1 MTIHSWTFSD
11 LDPKKGVNFL
21 DTEGVIQLIILVV
34 LLILSAFYSASET
47 ALTTASEIKINTLA
61 DEGDKKAKRVL
72 KLLSMKSKMLSA
84 ILIMNNIVN
93 IAASSLVT
101 TFTARIWGNAYVA
114 VAAGILTLLILI
126 FGEINPKTIATIHNE
141 ALSLHFSGPILF
153 TMKILTPL
161 IFIVDKLSGLF
172 LKILRIDPEQAKS
185 VLTEGEI
192 RNILDASHEEGV
204 IEAEER
210 EMIDNVFDFGDS
222 LAKDVMIPRI
232 EMTCVNVEAN
242 YWELKELFE
251 VHKYTRI
258 PVFEESTDNIIGI
271 INMKDVLFYEDVN
284 NFHIRNLMRE
294 ANFTVEYKK
303 TSELMVEMRQNHI
316 SMILVLDE
324 YGDTVGLVT
333 LEDLLEEIV
342 GEIRDEFDE
351 DEEDLIREVGERE
364 YLVDGSLKID
374 DINDALDLNLNS
386 ENYDSIGG
394 LIIEKLERVP
404 EVGESVELDDGTR
417 LTPVEMDKNH
427 IEQIRMELPE
437 PYDKDSDAEAEDK
450 DNIQEND
457 PEANN

>member
-1 MTIHSWTFSD
+1 M
-11 LDPKKGVNFL
+11 
-21 DTEGVIQLIILVV
+21 DTEGVIQLLILVV
-34 LLILSAFYSASET
+34 LLVLSAFYSGAET
-47 ALTTASEIKINTLA
+47 ALTTVSEIKLNTLA
-61 DEGDKKAKRVL
+61 EEGNKKAKRVL
-72 KLLSMKSKMLSA
+72 ALLDKKSKMLSA

-93 IAASSLVT
+93 LSASALVT
-101 TFTARIWGNAYVA
+101 TFTARIWPGYIA
-114 VAAGILTLLILI
+114 VSTGILTLVILI

-141 ALSLHFSGPILF
+141 ALSLHFSGIIMA
-153 TMKILTPL
+153 TMKVLTPV
-161 IFIVDKLSGLF
+161 IFIVDKLSMFF

-185 VLTEGEI
+185 VLTENEI

-204 IEAEER
+204 IETGER

-232 EMTCVNVEAN
+232 EMTCVNVDAN
-242 YWELKELFE
+242 YWELKEQFE

-258 PVFEESTDNIIGI
+258 PVYEESTDNIIGI
-271 INMKDVLFYEDVN
+271 INMKDVLFYEDIN
-284 NFHIRNLMRE
+284 NFNIRNVMRE
-294 ANFTVEYKK
+294 ANFTVELKK

-324 YGDTVGLVT
+324 YGDTVGLIT

-351 DEEDLIREVGERE
+351 DEEDLIQEVAERE

-374 DINDALDLNLNS
+374 DLNDALGLELNS

-394 LIIEKLERVP
+394 MIIEKLERVP
-404 EVGESVELDDGTR
+404 EVGDSVELEDGTV
-417 LTPVEMDKNH
+417 LTTVNMDKNH

-437 PYDKDSDAEAEDK
+437 KKEEDDTENDHEVSSEAE
-450 DNIQEND
+450 NSEN
-457 PEANN
+457 

>member
-1 MTIHSWTFSD
+1 M
-11 LDPKKGVNFL
+11 
-21 DTEGVIQLIILVV
+21 DTEGVIQLLILIV

-47 ALTTASEIKINTLA
+47 ALTTVSEIKLGTLA
-61 DEGDKKAKRVL
+61 DEGNKRAGRAL
-72 KLLSMKSKMLSA
+72 KLLENKSKMLSA

-93 IAASSLVT
+93 ISASALVT
-101 TFTARIWGNAYVA
+101 TMTARIWNNDFVA
-114 VAAGILTLLILI
+114 VAVGILTLIVLI
-126 FGEINPKTIATIHNE
+126 FGEIMPKTIATIHNE
-141 ALSLHFSGPILF
+141 GLSLAFSGPVMF
-153 TMKILTPL
+153 TMKLLTPVIYL
-161 IFIVDKLSGLF
+161 VDKLSRMF
-172 LKILRIDPEQAKS
+172 LRLLRIDPDKAKS

-232 EMTCVNVEAN
+232 EMTCVNVDAS
-242 YWELKELFE
+242 YWELKEQFE

-284 NFHIRNLMRE
+284 NFNIRNIMRE

-351 DEEDLIREVGERE
+351 DEEDLIRKVDERE

-374 DINDALDLNLNS
+374 DLNDALGLELSS

-394 LIIEKLERVP
+394 LMIEKLDRVP
-404 EVGESVELDDGTR
+404 ETDESVLLDDGTK
-417 LTPVEMDKNH
+417 LTAILMDKNH
-427 IEQIRMELPE
+427 IERIKMELPE
-437 PYDKDSDAEAEDK
+437 MNEEETEEGEAGTDAGDVGREEETVTQDG
-450 DNIQEND
+450 E
-457 PEANN
+457 EANN

>member
-1 MTIHSWTFSD
+1 M
-11 LDPKKGVNFL
+11 NFLL
-21 DTEGVIQLIILVV
+21 DTEGVIQLAILVV
-34 LLILSAFYSASET
+34 LLILSAVYSGAET
-47 ALTTASEIKINTLA
+47 ALTTASEIKLNTLA
-61 DEGDKKAKRVL
+61 EEGNKRAVRAL
-72 KLLSMKSKMLSA
+72 KLLDKKSKMLSA

-101 TFTARIWGNAYVA
+101 TLTARIWGNAYVA
-114 VAAGILTLLILI
+114 IGAGILTLLILI
-126 FGEINPKTIATIHNE
+126 FGEITPKTIATIHNE
-141 ALSLHFSGPILF
+141 ALSLAFSGPIMF
-153 TMKILTPL
+153 TMKMLTPV

-185 VLTEGEI
+185 VLTEGEL

-204 IEAEER
+204 IETEER

-232 EMTCVNVEAN
+232 EMTCVNVDAN
-242 YWELKELFE
+242 YWELKEQFE

-271 INMKDVLFYEDVN
+271 INMKDVLFYEDIN
-284 NFHIRNLMRE
+284 NFNIRNVMRE

-351 DEEDLIREVGERE
+351 DEEDLIQEIGERE

-374 DINDALDLNLNS
+374 DVNDALGLELGS

-394 LIIEKLERVP
+394 MMIEKLERVP

-417 LTPVEMDKNH
+417 LTTVQMDKNH
-427 IEQIRMELPE
+427 IERIRMELPE
-437 PYDKDSDAEAEDK
+437 KTNEEDDASEGTVGDE
-450 DNIQEND
+450 ENN
-457 PEANN
+457 PLN

>member
-1 MTIHSWTFSD
+1 M
-11 LDPKKGVNFL
+11 KGVNFL
-21 DTEGVIQLIILVV
+21 DTEGVIQLVILVV
-34 LLILSAFYSASET
+34 LLVLSAFYSAAET
-47 ALTTASEIKINTLA
+47 ALTTASEIKLGTLA
-61 DEGDKKAKRVL
+61 DEGDKKAKRAL
-72 KLLSMKSKMLSA
+72 KLLEKKSNMLSA

-93 IAASSLVT
+93 LSASALVT
-101 TFTARIWGNAYVA
+101 TLTARIWPGYIA
-114 VAAGILTLLILI
+114 VTTGILTLIILI

-141 ALSLHFSGPILF
+141 ALSLAFSGPVMG
-153 TMKILTPL
+153 TMKLLTPV
-161 IFIVDKLSGLF
+161 IFIVDKLSGFF

-204 IEAEER
+204 IETEER

-232 EMTCVNVEAN
+232 EMTCVNVDAS
-242 YWELKELFE
+242 YWELKEQFE

-284 NFHIRNLMRE
+284 NFHIRDLMRE

-351 DEEDLIREVGERE
+351 DEENLIQEVGERE

-374 DINDALDLNLNS
+374 DINDALDLSLDS

-404 EVGESVELDDGTR
+404 EVGETVELDDGTR
-417 LTPVEMDKNH
+417 LTTVEMDKNH

-437 PYDKDSDAEAEDK
+437 IKDEESEDDEDK
-450 DNIQEND
+450 DEEEGGD
-457 PEANN
+457 SEEEANN

>member
-1 MTIHSWTFSD
+1 M
-11 LDPKKGVNFL
+11 KGVNFL
-21 DTEGVIQLIILVV
+21 DTEGVIQLVILVV
-34 LLILSAFYSASET
+34 LLVLSAFYSAAET
-47 ALTTASEIKINTLA
+47 ALTTASEIKLGTLA
-61 DEGDKKAKRVL
+61 DEGDKKAKRAL
-72 KLLSMKSKMLSA
+72 KLLEKKSNMLSA

-93 IAASSLVT
+93 LSASALVT
-101 TFTARIWGNAYVA
+101 TITARIWPGYIA
-114 VAAGILTLLILI
+114 VTTGILTLIILI

-141 ALSLHFSGPILF
+141 TLSLAFSGPVMA
-153 TMKILTPL
+153 TMKVLTPV
-161 IFIVDKLSGLF
+161 IFIVDKLSGFF

-204 IEAEER
+204 IETEER

-232 EMTCVNVEAN
+232 EMTCVNVDAT
-242 YWELKELFE
+242 YWELKEQFE

-284 NFHIRNLMRE
+284 NFHIRDLMRE

-351 DEEDLIREVGERE
+351 DEENLIQEVGERE

-374 DINDALDLNLNS
+374 DINDALDLSLYS

-404 EVGESVELDDGTR
+404 EVGETVELDDGTR
-417 LTPVEMDKNH
+417 LTTVEMDKNH

-437 PYDKDSDAEAEDK
+437 VKDEEAGDEGEK
-450 DNIQEND
+450 DEEEGGD
-457 PEANN
+457 SEEEANN

>member
-1 MTIHSWTFSD
+1 MN
-11 LDPKKGVNFL
+11 LFL
-21 DTEGVIQLIILVV
+21 DTEGVIQLLIIIV
-34 LLILSAFYSASET
+34 LIILSAFYSSAET
-47 ALTTASEIKINTLA
+47 ALTTASAIKLNTLA
-61 DEGDKKAKRVL
+61 EEGDKRAVCVL
-72 KLLSMKSKMLSA
+72 TLLEKKSRMLSA

-101 TFTARIWGNAYVA
+101 TMTARIWGNVYVA
-114 VAAGILTLLILI
+114 FAAGVLTLIILI
-126 FGEINPKTIATIHNE
+126 FGEITPKTIATIHNE
-141 ALSLHFSGPILF
+141 GMALFFSGPIMV
-153 TMKILTPL
+153 TMKVLTPV

-172 LKILRIDPEQAKS
+172 LKMLRIDPDEAKS

-204 IEAEER
+204 IETGER

-232 EMTCVNVEAN
+232 EMTCVNVDSS
-242 YWELKELFE
+242 YWELKEQFE

-258 PVFEESTDNIIGI
+258 PVYEESTDNIVGI
-271 INMKDVLFYEDVN
+271 VNMKDVLFYEDIN
-284 NFHIRNLMRE
+284 NFNIRNIMRE

-351 DEEDLIREVGERE
+351 DEEDLIQEISERE
-364 YLVDGSLKID
+364 YIVDGSLKTD
-374 DINDALDLNLNS
+374 DINDALNLELSS

-394 LIIEKLERVP
+394 LMIEKLERVP
-404 EVGESVELDDGTR
+404 EEGETVTLDDGTI
-417 LTPVEMDKNH
+417 LTTVKMDKNH
-427 IEQIRMELPE
+427 IERIRMELPE
-437 PYDKDSDAEAEDK
+437 PKTGDGDEDSEPKTEEAAPQDE
-450 DNIQEND
+450 
-457 PEANN
+457 

>member
-1 MTIHSWTFSD
+1 M
-11 LDPKKGVNFL
+11 
-21 DTEGVIQLIILVV
+21 DTEGVIQLAVLVF
-34 LLILSAFYSASET
+34 LLILSAFYSGAET
-47 ALTTASEIKINTLA
+47 ALTTASEIKLNTLA
-61 DEGDKKAKRVL
+61 EEGNKRAKRVL
-72 KLLSMKSKMLSA
+72 KLLEKKSKMLSA

-93 IAASSLVT
+93 ISASALVT
-101 TFTARIWGNAYVA
+101 TITARVWPGYVA
-114 VAAGILTLLILI
+114 VTTGILTLIILI

-141 ALSLHFSGPILF
+141 TLSLYFSGPVMV
-153 TMKILTPL
+153 TMKLLTPV
-161 IFIVDKLSGLF
+161 IFIVDRLSGLF
-172 LKILRIDPEQAKS
+172 LKMLRIDPDKARS

-232 EMTCVNVEAN
+232 EMTCVNVDAN
-242 YWELKELFE
+242 YWELKEQFE

-284 NFHIRNLMRE
+284 NFNIRNIMRE

-374 DINDALDLNLNS
+374 DINDALDLDLNS

-394 LIIEKLERVP
+394 LMIEKLERVP
-404 EVGESVELDDGTR
+404 ETGESVELDDGTK
-417 LTPVEMDKNH
+417 LTTVEMDKNH
-427 IEQIRMELPE
+427 IEKIRMELPE
-437 PYDKDSDAEAEDK
+437 PDVEEGDDEGSTDTD
-450 DNIQEND
+450 DEN
-457 PEANN
+457 EKEG

>member
-1 MTIHSWTFSD
+1 M
-11 LDPKKGVNFL
+11 KGVNFL

-34 LLILSAFYSASET
+34 LLVLSAFYSAAET
-47 ALTTASEIKINTLA
+47 ALTTASEIKLGTLA
-61 DEGDKKAKRVL
+61 DEGDKKAKRAL
-72 KLLSMKSKMLSA
+72 KLLEKKSKMLSA

-93 IAASSLVT
+93 LSASALVT
-101 TFTARIWGNAYVA
+101 TITARIWPGYIA
-114 VAAGILTLLILI
+114 VTTGILTLIILI

-141 ALSLHFSGPILF
+141 ALSLAFSGPVMA
-153 TMKILTPL
+153 TMKVLTPV
-161 IFIVDKLSGLF
+161 IFIVDKLSGFF

-204 IEAEER
+204 IETEER

-232 EMTCVNVEAN
+232 EMTCVNVDAS
-242 YWELKELFE
+242 YWELKEQFE

-284 NFHIRNLMRE
+284 NFHIRDLMRE

-351 DEEDLIREVGERE
+351 DEENLIQEVGERE

-374 DINDALDLNLNS
+374 DINDALDLSLDS

-404 EVGESVELDDGTR
+404 EVGETVELDDGTR
-417 LTPVEMDKNH
+417 LTTVEMDKNH

-437 PYDKDSDAEAEDK
+437 IKDEESEDDEDK
-450 DNIQEND
+450 DEEEGGD
-457 PEANN
+457 SEEEANN

>member
-1 MTIHSWTFSD
+1 MVRKQHLRLNHPGSFH
-11 LDPKKGVNFL
+11 
-21 DTEGVIQLIILVV
+21 E
-34 LLILSAFYSASET
+34 LLGCHCI
-47 ALTTASEIKINTLA
+47 
-61 DEGDKKAKRVL
+61 G
-72 KLLSMKSKMLSA
+72 
-84 ILIMNNIVN
+84 
-93 IAASSLVT
+93 LVT
-101 TFTARIWGNAYVA
+101 RKESHI
-114 VAAGILTLLILI
+114 
-126 FGEINPKTIATIHNE
+126 
-141 ALSLHFSGPILF
+141 
-153 TMKILTPL
+153 
-161 IFIVDKLSGLF
+161 
-172 LKILRIDPEQAKS
+172 
-185 VLTEGEI
+185 
-192 RNILDASHEEGV
+192 NILDASHEEGV

-232 EMTCVNVEAN
+232 EMTCVNVDAS
-242 YWELKELFE
+242 YWELKEQFE

-284 NFHIRNLMRE
+284 NFHIRDLMRE

-351 DEEDLIREVGERE
+351 DEENLIQEVGERE

-374 DINDALDLNLNS
+374 DLNDALSLELSS

-394 LIIEKLERVP
+394 LMIEKLERVP

-417 LTPVEMDKNH
+417 LTTVQMDKNH

-437 PYDKDSDAEAEDK
+437 KEPETEEESTEEAPEGE
-450 DNIQEND
+450 NVQEV
-457 PEANN
+457 

>member
-1 MTIHSWTFSD
+1 
-11 LDPKKGVNFL
+11 
-21 DTEGVIQLIILVV
+21 
-34 LLILSAFYSASET
+34 
-47 ALTTASEIKINTLA
+47 
-61 DEGDKKAKRVL
+61 
-72 KLLSMKSKMLSA
+72 MK
-84 ILIMNNIVN
+84 V
-93 IAASSLVT
+93 
-101 TFTARIWGNAYVA
+101 
-114 VAAGILTLLILI
+114 
-126 FGEINPKTIATIHNE
+126 
-141 ALSLHFSGPILF
+141 
-153 TMKILTPL
+153 LTPV
-161 IFIVDKLSGLF
+161 IFIVDRLSGFF

-204 IEAEER
+204 IETEER

-232 EMTCVNVEAN
+232 EMTCVNVDAS
-242 YWELKELFE
+242 YWELKEQFE

-284 NFHIRNLMRE
+284 NFHIRDLMRE

-351 DEEDLIREVGERE
+351 DEENLIQEVGERE

-374 DINDALDLNLNS
+374 DINDALDLSLDS

-404 EVGESVELDDGTR
+404 EVGETVELDDGTR
-417 LTPVEMDKNH
+417 LTTVEMDKNH

-437 PYDKDSDAEAEDK
+437 IKDEESEDDEDK
-450 DNIQEND
+450 DEEEGGD
-457 PEANN
+457 SEEEANN

>member
-1 MTIHSWTFSD
+1 M
-11 LDPKKGVNFL
+11 

-34 LLILSAFYSASET
+34 LLILSAFYSGAET
-47 ALTTASEIKINTLA
+47 ALTTASEVKLTTLA
-61 DEGDKKAKRVL
+61 DEGNKKAKRA
-72 KLLSMKSKMLSA
+72 LLLLDKKSKMLSA

-101 TFTARIWGNAYVA
+101 AMALRLWNDAYVA
-114 VAAGILTLLILI
+114 LAAGILTLLILI
-126 FGEINPKTIATIHNE
+126 FGEIMPKTIATIHNE
-141 ALSLHFSGPILF
+141 GLALAFSGPIMF
-153 TMKILTPL
+153 TMKLLTPV
-161 IFIVDKLSGLF
+161 IFIIDKLSRLF
-172 LKILRIDPEQAKS
+172 LKILRIDPDQAKS

-204 IEAEER
+204 IETGER

-232 EMTCVNVEAN
+232 EMTCVNVDAN
-242 YWELKELFE
+242 YWELKEQFE

-271 INMKDVLFYEDVN
+271 VNMKDVLFYEDIN
-284 NFHIRNLMRE
+284 NFNIRNIMRE

-303 TSELMVEMRQNHI
+303 TSELMMEMRQNHI
-316 SMILVLDE
+316 SMTLVLDE

-351 DEEDLIREVGERE
+351 DEENLIQEVGERE

-374 DINDALDLNLNS
+374 DLNDALSLELSS

-394 LIIEKLERVP
+394 LMIEKLERVP

-417 LTPVEMDKNH
+417 LTTVQMDKNH

-437 PYDKDSDAEAEDK
+437 KEPETEEESMEDAPEGE
-450 DNIQEND
+450 NVQEV
-457 PEANN
+457 

>member
-1 MTIHSWTFSD
+1 M
-11 LDPKKGVNFL
+11 KGVNFL
-21 DTEGVIQLIILVV
+21 DTEGVIQLVILVV
-34 LLILSAFYSASET
+34 LLVLSAFYSAAET
-47 ALTTASEIKINTLA
+47 ALTTASEIKLGTLA
-61 DEGDKKAKRVL
+61 DEGDKKAKRAL
-72 KLLSMKSKMLSA
+72 KLLEKKSNMLSA

-93 IAASSLVT
+93 LSASALVT
-101 TFTARIWGNAYVA
+101 TITARIWPGYIA
-114 VAAGILTLLILI
+114 VTTGILTLIILI

-141 ALSLHFSGPILF
+141 TLSLAFSGPVMA
-153 TMKILTPL
+153 TMKVLTPV
-161 IFIVDKLSGLF
+161 IFIVDKLSGFF

-204 IEAEER
+204 IETEER

-232 EMTCVNVEAN
+232 EMTCVNVDAT
-242 YWELKELFE
+242 YWELKEQFE

-284 NFHIRNLMRE
+284 NFHIRDLMRE

-351 DEEDLIREVGERE
+351 DEENLIQEVGERE

-374 DINDALDLNLNS
+374 DINDALDLSLDS

-404 EVGESVELDDGTR
+404 EVGETVELDDGTR
-417 LTPVEMDKNH
+417 LTTVEMDKNH

-437 PYDKDSDAEAEDK
+437 VKDEEAGDEGEK
-450 DNIQEND
+450 DEEEGGD
-457 PEANN
+457 SEEEANN

>member
-1 MTIHSWTFSD
+1 M
-11 LDPKKGVNFL
+11 
-21 DTEGVIQLIILVV
+21 DTEGVIQLIVLVV
-34 LLILSAFYSASET
+34 LLILSAFYSAAET
-47 ALTTASEIKINTLA
+47 ALTTASEIKLNTLA
-61 DEGDKKAKRVL
+61 EEGDKRAKRVL
-72 KLLSMKSKMLSA
+72 NLLNRKSKMLSA

-93 IAASSLVT
+93 ISASALVT
-101 TFTARIWGNAYVA
+101 TLTSRFWPGYVA
-114 VAAGILTLLILI
+114 VTTGILTLIILI

-141 ALSLHFSGPILF
+141 ELSLWFSGPVMA
-153 TMKILTPL
+153 TMKILTPV

-172 LKILRIDPEQAKS
+172 LAILRIDPEQAKS

-232 EMTCVNVEAN
+232 EMTCVNVDAS
-242 YWELKELFE
+242 YWELKEQFE

-284 NFHIRNLMRE
+284 NFHIRDLMRE

-316 SMILVLDE
+316 SMTLVLDE

-351 DEEDLIREVGERE
+351 DEEDLIKEVGDRE

-374 DINDALDLNLNS
+374 DINDALDLTLDS

-394 LIIEKLERVP
+394 LMIEKLERVP
-404 EVGESVELDDGTR
+404 EVGETVELDDGTK
-417 LTPVEMDKNH
+417 LTTVQMDKNH
-427 IEQIRMELPE
+427 IERIRMELPE
-437 PYDKDSDAEAEDK
+437 DKDEEADDKEEEGSEDG
-450 DNIQEND
+450 QEKED
-457 PEANN
+457 EANN

>member
-1 MTIHSWTFSD
+1 MTIHSSTFSD
-11 LDPKKGVNFL
+11 LCPKKGVNFL
-21 DTEGVIQLIILVV
+21 DTEGVIQLSILVV

-61 DEGDKKAKRVL
+61 DEGDKRAKRVL

-101 TFTARIWGNAYVA
+101 TFTARMWGNAYVA

-141 ALSLHFSGPILF
+141 ALSLHFSGPILL
-153 TMKILTPL
+153 TMKILTPV

-204 IEAEER
+204 IETEER

-232 EMTCVNVEAN
+232 EMTCVNVEAS

-284 NFHIRNLMRE
+284 NFHIRDLMRE

-437 PYDKDSDAEAEDK
+437 LKDDENPDEAVEEAESSPK
-450 DNIQEND
+450 
-457 PEANN
+457 EAETNN

>member
-1 MTIHSWTFSD
+1 M
-11 LDPKKGVNFL
+11 KGVNFL
-21 DTEGVIQLIILVV
+21 DTEGVIQLVILVV
-34 LLILSAFYSASET
+34 LLVLSAFYSAAET
-47 ALTTASEIKINTLA
+47 ALTTASEIKLGTLA
-61 DEGDKKAKRVL
+61 DEGDKKAKRAL
-72 KLLSMKSKMLSA
+72 KLLEKKSNMLSA

-93 IAASSLVT
+93 LSASALVT
-101 TFTARIWGNAYVA
+101 TITARIWPGYIA
-114 VAAGILTLLILI
+114 VTTGILTLIILI

-141 ALSLHFSGPILF
+141 ALSLAFSGPVMA
-153 TMKILTPL
+153 TMKVLTPV
-161 IFIVDKLSGLF
+161 IFIVDKLSGFF

-204 IEAEER
+204 IETEER

-232 EMTCVNVEAN
+232 EMTCVNVDAT
-242 YWELKELFE
+242 YWELKEQFE

-284 NFHIRNLMRE
+284 NFHIRDLMRE

-351 DEEDLIREVGERE
+351 DEENLIQEVGERE

-374 DINDALDLNLNS
+374 DINDALDLSLDS

-404 EVGESVELDDGTR
+404 EVGETVELDDGTR
-417 LTPVEMDKNH
+417 LTTVEMDKNH

-437 PYDKDSDAEAEDK
+437 VKDEEAGDEGEK
-450 DNIQEND
+450 DEEEGGD
-457 PEANN
+457 SEEEANN

>member
-1 MTIHSWTFSD
+1 M
-11 LDPKKGVNFL
+11 
-21 DTEGVIQLIILVV
+21 DTEGVIQLVVLLV
-34 LLILSAFYSASET
+34 LLILSALYSGAET
-47 ALTTASEIKINTLA
+47 ALTTVSELKLNTLA
-61 DEGDKKAKRVL
+61 EAGDRKAARVL
-72 KLLSMKSKMLSA
+72 DLLDNKTKMLSA

-93 IAASSLVT
+93 LSASALVT
-101 TFTARIWGNAYVA
+101 TLTARIWGNTYVA
-114 VAAGILTLLILI
+114 LSTGILTLVILI

-141 ALSLHFSGPILF
+141 GLSLHLGGIIMI
-153 TMKILTPL
+153 TMKLLTPV
-161 IFIVDKLSGLF
+161 IFIVNKLSMLF
-172 LKILRIDPEQAKS
+172 LKILRVDPEEARS
-185 VLTEGEI
+185 ALTENEI
-192 RNILDASHEEGV
+192 RTILDASHEEGV
-204 IEAEER
+204 IETGER

-232 EMTCVNVEAN
+232 EMTCVNVDAN
-242 YWELKELFE
+242 YWELKEQFE

-258 PVFEESTDNIIGI
+258 PVYEESTDNIVGI

-284 NFHIRNLMRE
+284 NFNIRNVMRE

-324 YGDTVGLVT
+324 YGDTVGLIT

-351 DEEDLIREVGERE
+351 DEENLIQEVGERQ

-374 DINDALDLNLNS
+374 DINDALGLDLNS

-394 LIIEKLERVP
+394 IIIEKLERVP
-404 EVGESVELDDGTR
+404 EVGDSVELEDGTV
-417 LTPVEMDKNH
+417 LTTVNMDKNH

-437 PYDKDSDAEAEDK
+437 KKEEDDTENDHEVSSEAE
-450 DNIQEND
+450 NSES
-457 PEANN
+457 

>member
-1 MTIHSWTFSD
+1 M
-11 LDPKKGVNFL
+11 
-21 DTEGVIQLIILVV
+21 DTEGVIQLVILVI
-34 LLILSAFYSASET
+34 LLILSAFYSGAET
-47 ALTTASEIKINTLA
+47 ALTTVSEIKLNTLA
-61 DEGDKKAKRVL
+61 EAGDKKARRVL
-72 KLLSMKSKMLSA
+72 KLLEKKSKMLSA
-84 ILIMNNIVN
+84 ILIMNNVVN
-93 IAASSLVT
+93 LSASALVT
-101 TFTARIWGNAYVA
+101 TLTARIWPGYVA
-114 VAAGILTLLILI
+114 VATGILTLVILV

-141 ALSLHFSGPILF
+141 ALSLHFGGIIMA
-153 TMKILTPL
+153 TMKLLTPV
-161 IFIVDKLSGLF
+161 IFIVDKLSMLF
-172 LKILRIDPEQAKS
+172 LKMLRIDPEQAKS
-185 VLTEGEI
+185 VLTENEI
-192 RNILDASHEEGV
+192 RTILDASHEEGV
-204 IEAEER
+204 IETGER

-232 EMTCVNVEAN
+232 EMTCVNVDAN
-242 YWELKELFE
+242 YWELKEQFE

-258 PVFEESTDNIIGI
+258 PVYEESTDNIVGI

-284 NFHIRNLMRE
+284 NFNIRNVMRE

-351 DEEDLIREVGERE
+351 DEEDLIQEIGERQ

-374 DINDALDLNLNS
+374 DINDALGLTLNS

-394 LIIEKLERVP
+394 IIIEKLERVP
-404 EVGESVELDDGTR
+404 EVGDSVELDDGTV
-417 LTPVEMDKNH
+417 LTTVQMDKNH

-437 PYDKDSDAEAEDK
+437 KKGSENEETEQEEGREAET
-450 DNIQEND
+450 NEN
-457 PEANN
+457 

>member
-1 MTIHSWTFSD
+1 M
-11 LDPKKGVNFL
+11 KGVNFL
-21 DTEGVIQLIILVV
+21 DTEGVIQFIILVV
-34 LLILSAFYSASET
+34 LLILSAFYSAAET
-47 ALTTASEIKINTLA
+47 ALTTANEIKIETLA
-61 DEGDKKAKRVL
+61 DEGDKRAKRVL
-72 KLLSMKSKMLSA
+72 KLLETKSKMLSA

-93 IAASSLVT
+93 LSASALVT
-101 TFTARIWGNAYVA
+101 TITAKIWPGYIA
-114 VAAGILTLLILI
+114 VTTGILTLIILI

-141 ALSLHFSGPILF
+141 ALALTFSGPIMA
-153 TMKILTPL
+153 TMKLLTPV
-161 IFIVDKLSGLF
+161 IFIIDKLSGFF

-185 VLTEGEI
+185 VLTEVEI

-204 IEAEER
+204 IETEER

-232 EMTCVNVEAN
+232 EMTCVNVDAS
-242 YWELKELFE
+242 YWELKEQFE

-271 INMKDVLFYEDVN
+271 INMKDVLFYEDIN
-284 NFHIRNLMRE
+284 NFRIRDLMRE

-351 DEEDLIREVGERE
+351 DEENLIQEVGERE

-374 DINDALDLNLNS
+374 DINDALDLSLDS

-404 EVGESVELDDGTR
+404 EVGETVELDDGTR
-417 LTPVEMDKNH
+417 LTTVEMDKNH

-437 PYDKDSDAEAEDK
+437 IKDEESEDDEDK
-450 DNIQEND
+450 DEEEGGD
-457 PEANN
+457 SEEEANN